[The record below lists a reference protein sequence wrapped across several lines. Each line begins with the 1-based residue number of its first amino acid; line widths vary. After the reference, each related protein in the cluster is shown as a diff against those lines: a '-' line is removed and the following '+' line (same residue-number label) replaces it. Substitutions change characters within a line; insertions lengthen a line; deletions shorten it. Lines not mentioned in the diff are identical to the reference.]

1 MLEKNGWYAGEEW
14 MVCWRRMDGGERD
27 GGERDW
33 GEIKAQYEKIGL
45 VRKDVKKL
53 RQKREQQKKRKT
65 ILANK

>member
-1 MLEKNGWYAGEEW
+1 
-14 MVCWRRMDGGERD
+14 MDGGERD